1 MNRYFLSIRT
11 FSVLAAL
18 MTALFA
24 GGCGGGSDDIAV
36 QTGSLSKAEFIKQ
49 ADTICKAARTE
60 FIAKYETLVRANK
73 SAFGNP
79 EQESA
84 LIDEV
89 RETIL
94 SPNYESQIEKISA
107 LGAPSDYAPEVES
120 FLDAL
125 QKRLSEINEHPEE
138 LDKTPYP
145 FKGPEKIAKTV
156 GLKGCADSFS

>member
-1 MNRYFLSIRT
+1 M
-11 FSVLAAL
+11 AL
-18 MTALFA
+18 LA
-24 GGCGGGSDDIAV
+24 GGCGGGSDEISV

-60 FIAKYETLVRANK
+60 FLAKYETFVSANK
-73 SAFGNP
+73 SAIGNP
-79 EQESA
+79 QQESA

-94 SPNYESQIEKISA
+94 SPNYEGQIEKISA
-107 LGAPSDYAPEVES
+107 LGAPSDYASEVES
-120 FLDAL
+120 FLNAL

-145 FKGPEKIAKTV
+145 FKEPENVAKKV
-156 GLKGCADSFS
+156 GLKGCANSFS